1 MLLMTY
7 DNAQYQAWHIKNAT
21 MMKLLK
27 TEMKQNLMPCQSI

>member
-1 MLLMTY
+1 MLLMAY
-7 DNAQYQAWHIKNAT
+7 GCALYQVWHIKNAT